1 MKTKVF
7 LIVLLFVI
15 SLGMM
20 GNIFLI
26 KNVNKQTEETTK
38 EIKATIECINK
49 SFQGDDICFEISV
62 KEFDTKL
69 YISPDVCTKINI
81 DDIYSLQEK
90 QEIFFRI
97 ENIWWEEFEESSFVE
112 IVSLKTSEKNIFS
125 LKDYNES
132 ISKDTNVAQ
141 IMGLIV
147 AVIFFLIAIC
157 NLIRYKKRVS

>member
-49 SFQGDDICFEISV
+49 SVDA
-62 KEFDTKL
+62 L
-69 YISPDVCTKINI
+69 
-81 DDIYSLQEK
+81 
-90 QEIFFRI
+90 
-97 ENIWWEEFEESSFVE
+97 
-112 IVSLKTSEKNIFS
+112 LK
-125 LKDYNES
+125 
-132 ISKDTNVAQ
+132 
-141 IMGLIV
+141 
-147 AVIFFLIAIC
+147 
-157 NLIRYKKRVS
+157 